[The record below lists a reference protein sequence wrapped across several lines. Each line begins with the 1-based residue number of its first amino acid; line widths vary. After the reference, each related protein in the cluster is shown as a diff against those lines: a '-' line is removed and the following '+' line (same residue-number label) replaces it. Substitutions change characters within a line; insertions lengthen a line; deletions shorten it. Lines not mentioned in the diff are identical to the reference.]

1 MQEIRLS
8 GLSQEGITDVLRLAR
23 TSTLKTYIFDIDD
36 PSELIGHLLP
46 EGSIVRVFLSTD
58 AVKAEAIKEFPRF
71 ALIVDKDFK
80 FWDLPYLWVE
90 YNGWRID
97 KGDDVADYMLV
108 IKGNPLSLIDA
119 ENAVNKKGL
128 FDVEA
133 ARVEFDID
141 NRLQQDILNELIDKN
156 LRETLDPSTEQPI
169 KVCIEKWKTI
179 TNEEFV
185 KSHIPVKYGIMVG
198 PYHFDKDDAFI
209 IHNDVF
215 TTIQTNEGVYSSD
228 EKLLERTK
236 KRVNKNHPEKDLS
249 FVHLN
254 LDTIQVLTKRDY
266 DVPAFDTD
274 KLLALDL
281 KDYDKKNFHK
291 ITGFNLCGEI
301 EADCPYDSCKNCIF
315 KKRST
320 TKRFIDES
328 F

>member
-97 KGDDVADYMLV
+97 KGDDVADTILAM
-108 IKGNPLSLIDA
+108 NSSPLDLIDA

-133 ARVEFDID
+133 ARVEFDLD
-141 NRLQQDILNELIDKN
+141 NRLQEKVLNELINGN

-185 KSHIPVKYGIMVG
+185 KSHTPVKYGIMVG
-198 PYHFDKDDAFI
+198 PYHFDKDDDLLIVNGVLEGIYA
-209 IHNDVF
+209 NNVF
-215 TTIQTNEGVYSSD
+215 YGC
-228 EKLLERTK
+228 K
-236 KRVNKNHPEKDLS
+236 KRSLDIVKKIFSGSD

-301 EADCPYDSCKNCIF
+301 EADCPYNNCKNCIF